1 MEGGTLSR
9 VTTRLLGL
17 IIVVFFPVTISVPLG
32 MLASCRLSVCCQN
45 LIFSPV
51 CGKDPLYIQRM
62 NLPSYAAA
70 ANHRLTCLKKKK
82 KKLQDLYSSFKP
94 CSLKCRPCLTEP
106 LAWGEEDRVTVDAEA
121 EVLGKSEGNLMVQVQ
136 FFLVCTATQCSGVLA
151 LTSPQ
156 ELFPLNYAV
165 RKSVGDTRQQYYTC
179 ISSIFFFNFFWQTIL
194 FVLESDF
201 GLMFSIPPPV
211 AAPGEAELNV
221 KDEQRVWRAVG
232 VTSISRGA
240 GREDYTSVLLQNNF
254 YVQQRPMC
262 WRLKLKTVMFFYHLQ
277 FLFCVLD
284 FCKQKRQE

>member
-1 MEGGTLSR
+1 MQALFDWATCVRRGRQSDSGCRSWGSWQKWRKSDGTSAVLPCMHCYSVLR
-9 VTTRLLGL
+9 SAGTHITTR
-17 IIVVFFPVTISVPLG
+17 T
-32 MLASCRLSVCCQN
+32 
-45 LIFSPV
+45 FSPQLR
-51 CGKDPLYIQRM
+51 CSEICRWYTSAILHLY
-62 NLPSYAAA
+62 L
-70 ANHRLTCLKKKK
+70 
-82 KKLQDLYSSFKP
+82 
-94 CSLKCRPCLTEP
+94 
-106 LAWGEEDRVTVDAEA
+106 
-121 EVLGKSEGNLMVQVQ
+121 
-136 FFLVCTATQCSGVLA
+136 FL
-151 LTSPQ
+151 
-156 ELFPLNYAV
+156 
-165 RKSVGDTRQQYYTC
+165 
-179 ISSIFFFNFFWQTIL
+179 FFFNFFWQTIL